1 MNGRA
6 KDEGIDVAA
15 SPSPQRMPTELQIKM
30 AHEIVAYLCQQG
42 MRAGN
47 HLTEQEL
54 VDAFQVSRSP
64 LRGAMSYLAE
74 KGILE
79 QRRNRGFFVKLDND
93 ELDLDSLELPQTS
106 EETLLT
112 SIVEDW
118 FERRIPRSFSQA
130 EFCRRYNL
138 GRWTSSR
145 VLLKLSEDGVISRN
159 RGHGWRFELSPDAKA
174 TRHES
179 YAFRLHVEPGAI
191 RSPDFE
197 LDRDLARVTRRGH
210 VAALDRNNG
219 EPSPATLED
228 LDSAFH
234 RLIGVSSRNQ
244 FTLAAIERQSS
255 LRRALSY
262 ANWNRP
268 RDLQSWAEHLEVL
281 DALELGERE
290 RAAELMERHLANAR
304 DRYQA

>member
-1 MNGRA
+1 M
-6 KDEGIDVAA
+6 
-15 SPSPQRMPTELQIKM
+15 MPTELQIKM
-30 AHEIVAYLCQQG
+30 AYEILGYLCRQG

-64 LRGAMSYLAE
+64 LRGAMAYLAE

-79 QRRNRGFFVKLDND
+79 QRPNRGFFVKLDND
-93 ELDLDSLELPQTS
+93 ELDLDSLELPKTS
-106 EETLLT
+106 EDTLLT

-118 FERRIPRSFSQA
+118 FARRIPRSFSQA
-130 EFCRRYNL
+130 EFCRRYKL

-145 VLLKLSEDGVISRN
+145 ILLKLSEDGIISRK
-159 RGHGWRFELSPDAKA
+159 RGHGWRFEISPNATA
-174 TRHES
+174 TRYES
-179 YAFRLHVEPGAI
+179 YGFRRSIEPGAI

-197 LDRDLARVTRRGH
+197 LDPDLARLARRSH
-210 VAALDRNNG
+210 EAALAPDDG
-219 EPSPATLED
+219 GPSPATLED
-228 LDSAFH
+228 IDAAFH

-244 FTLAAIERQSS
+244 FILAAIERQNS

-268 RDLQSWAEHLEVL
+268 RDLHSWAEHMEIL
-281 DALELGERE
+281 DALEKGERE
-290 RAAELMERHLANAR
+290 RAAGLMERHLANAQ
-304 DRYQA
+304 DRYQT

>member
-1 MNGRA
+1 M
-6 KDEGIDVAA
+6 AA
-15 SPSPQRMPTELQIKM
+15 SPSPRKMPTELQIKM
-30 AHEIVAYLCQQG
+30 AHEILGYLCRLG

-64 LRGAMSYLAE
+64 LRGAMAYLAE

-93 ELDLDSLELPQTS
+93 ELNLDSLELPKTS
-106 EETLLT
+106 EDTLLT

-118 FERRIPRSFSQA
+118 FARRIPRSFSQA
-130 EFCRRYNL
+130 EFCRRYEL

-145 VLLKLSEDGVISRN
+145 VLLKLSEDGIISRN
-159 RGHGWRFELSPDAKA
+159 RGHGWRFELSLNAKA

-179 YAFRLHVEPGAI
+179 YVFRMSIEPGAI

-197 LDRDLARVTRRGH
+197 LDRDLARLSRRGH
-210 VAALDRNNG
+210 ETALDPNNG
-219 EPSPATLED
+219 DPSPAALED
-228 LDSAFH
+228 IDASFH

-244 FTLAAIERQSS
+244 FILAAIERQNS

-268 RDLQSWAEHLEVL
+268 RDIHSWTEHMEIL
-281 DALELGERE
+281 DALEQDE
-290 RAAELMERHLANAR
+290 RARAAGLMERHLANAQ
-304 DRYQA
+304 DRNQT

>member
-1 MNGRA
+1 M
-6 KDEGIDVAA
+6 
-15 SPSPQRMPTELQIKM
+15 MPTELQIKM
-30 AHEIVAYLCQQG
+30 AYEILGYLCRQG

-64 LRGAMSYLAE
+64 LRGAMAYLAE

-79 QRRNRGFFVKLDND
+79 QRPNRGFFVKLDND
-93 ELDLDSLELPQTS
+93 ELNLDSLELPKTS
-106 EETLLT
+106 EGTLLT

-118 FERRIPRSFSQA
+118 FARRIPRSFSQA
-130 EFCRRYNL
+130 EFCRRYKL

-145 VLLKLSEDGVISRN
+145 ILLKLSENGIISRK
-159 RGHGWRFELSPDAKA
+159 RGHGWRFEISPNATA
-174 TRHES
+174 TRYES
-179 YAFRLHVEPGAI
+179 YGFRRSIEPGAI

-197 LDRDLARVTRRGH
+197 LDPDLARLARRSH
-210 VAALDRNNG
+210 EAALDTDDG
-219 EPSPATLED
+219 GPSPATLED
-228 LDSAFH
+228 IDAAFH

-244 FTLAAIERQSS
+244 FIFAAIERQNS

-268 RDLQSWAEHLEVL
+268 RDLHSWAEHMEIL
-281 DALELGERE
+281 DALEQGERE
-290 RAAELMERHLANAR
+290 RAAGLMERHLANAQ
-304 DRYQA
+304 DRYQT